1 MRKFVL
7 TSLSSLDFWL
17 NIFSSLP
24 SLKPETK
31 KLGKKTNES
40 EVSFNINRSSLLYIL
55 ARREIR
61 KILVN
66 HPAFKMSAVLRAS
79 GDAASVASTR
89 QNPDE
94 IEDFNIVDIDALQ
107 QHGINVADIKVFNI
121 FSCVS

>member
-1 MRKFVL
+1 MQEFVL
-7 TSLSSLDFWL
+7 TSLSSLDYWL

-31 KLGKKTNES
+31 KLRKKTNES
-40 EVSFNINRSSLLYIL
+40 EVSLNINQSSLLYSL

-107 QHGINVADIKVFNI
+107 QHGINVADIKVF
-121 FSCVS
+121 FCTLL